1 MQPQVNPLVQ
11 FFPWILIF
19 AIFYFLLIR
28 PQQKKAKEHQE
39 MLNNLKKGDKVLT
52 SGGVYGVVVG
62 IKPSVFEI
70 EIAEE
75 VRIKLAKSAVSQVLK
90 TSSEIETNCK
100 VS

>member
-52 SGGVYGVVVG
+52 SGGVYGVIVG
-62 IKPSVFEI
+62 IKPAVFEL
-70 EIAEE
+70 EVAED
-75 VRIKLAKSAVSQVLK
+75 VRIQLAKSAVSQVLK
-90 TSSEIETNCK
+90 PALEVETK
-100 VS
+100 EQK

>member
-39 MLNNLKKGDKVLT
+39 MLNNLKKGDKILT

-62 IKPSVFEI
+62 IKPAVFEI

-75 VRIKLAKSAVSQVLK
+75 VRIQLAKSAVSQVLK
-90 TSSEIETNCK
+90 PALEIAAK
-100 VS
+100 GQK

>member
-28 PQQKKAKEHQE
+28 PQQKKAKEHQA
-39 MLNNLKKGDKVLT
+39 MLNNLKKGDKILT

-62 IKPSVFEI
+62 IKPAAFEI

-75 VRIKLAKSAVSQVLK
+75 VRIQLAKSAVSQVLK
-90 TSSEIETNCK
+90 PALEIAAK
-100 VS
+100 GQK

>member
-28 PQQKKAKEHQE
+28 PQQKKAKEQQE

-52 SGGVYGVVVG
+52 SGGVYGVIVG
-62 IKPSVFEI
+62 IKPAVFEL
-70 EIAEE
+70 EVAED
-75 VRIKLAKSAVSQVLK
+75 VRIQLAKSAVSQVLK
-90 TSSEIETNCK
+90 PALEVETK
-100 VS
+100 EQK

>member
-52 SGGVYGVVVG
+52 SGGVYGVIVG
-62 IKPSVFEI
+62 IKPAVFEL
-70 EIAEE
+70 EVAEE

-90 TSSEIETNCK
+90 PALEVEAK
-100 VS
+100 EQK

>member
-39 MLNNLKKGDKVLT
+39 MLNNLKKGDKILT

-62 IKPSVFEI
+62 IKPAVFEL

-75 VRIKLAKSAVSQVLK
+75 VRIQLAKSAVSQVLK
-90 TSSEIETNCK
+90 PTSEIATK
-100 VS
+100 VKK

>member
-39 MLNNLKKGDKVLT
+39 MLNNLKKGDKILT

-90 TSSEIETNCK
+90 PSSEIETNCK